1 MIRLPEARGS
11 RLAPLTGM
19 SAEALHLWS
28 IPLRAGKSQVA
39 QLRAVLSA
47 SEREKADSFLLEAQ
61 TVRYTICRGAVRQ
74 ILAEY
79 LQLSPNQL
87 ALTTG
92 EFGKPLLEHRD
103 SIWFNV
109 SHSGDLAVLAVSTIG
124 EVGVDIEQV
133 RQIRGLSRM
142 IDRCLAPY
150 ERPEVLR
157 LPSAE
162 QDRQFLRYWTHKEAY
177 LKTFGVGIRRP
188 LEKLEIDLSAPP
200 ARRVIDHGDRSA
212 QERSASITE
221 FCPAEGYVGAISVC
235 GSIPAEIAAQAWV
248 GGRFRAQRVG

>member
-1 MIRLPEARGS
+1 
-11 RLAPLTGM
+11 M

-39 QLRAVLSA
+39 QLRAMLSA
-47 SEREKADSFLLEAQ
+47 AEREKADGFLLEAQ
-61 TVRYTICRGAVRQ
+61 TERYIICRGAVRQ

-79 LQLSPNQL
+79 LQLPATQL
-87 ALTTG
+87 SLTAG
-92 EFGKPLLEHRD
+92 KYGKPLVEHQD
-103 SIWFNV
+103 SLWFNV

-133 RQIRGLSRM
+133 REIRGLPRM
-142 IDRCLAPY
+142 IDRCLAPC

-162 QDRQFLRYWTHKEAY
+162 QNRQFLRYWTHKEAY

-188 LEKLEIDLSAPP
+188 LEKLEIDLVAPP
-200 ARRVIDHGDRSA
+200 ARRVIDHGDRSP
-212 QERSASITE
+212 EEMGASITE
-221 FCPAEGYVGAISVC
+221 FCPAEGYVGAISVS
-235 GSIPAEIAAQAWV
+235 GSIPDEIAAQAWV